1 MMVTTNNQGE
11 IMPKLTLEE
20 LLKTKV
26 KDDFNEK
33 KDVQFVPDFR
43 VAVQNTTA
51 EGVHFIIHP
60 FGYDGDTLDFIV
72 KGNVL
77 KQL

>member
-1 MMVTTNNQGE
+1 
-11 IMPKLTLEE
+11 MPKITLEE

-26 KDDFNEK
+26 EDKFNEAEE
-33 KDVQFVPDFR
+33 VQFVPDFR
-43 VAVQNTTA
+43 VAVQDITD

-60 FGYDGDTLDFIV
+60 FGYDGETLDFIV

-77 KQL
+77 KPV